1 MLKSNRKKIP
11 RLLSPVEI
19 TDSLVRGNST
29 LGDKPVLNK
38 TGLRKQIR

>member
-1 MLKSNRKKIP
+1 
-11 RLLSPVEI
+11 LLSPVEI

-38 TGLRKQIR
+38 PDIRKQIFGTEVFADMAV